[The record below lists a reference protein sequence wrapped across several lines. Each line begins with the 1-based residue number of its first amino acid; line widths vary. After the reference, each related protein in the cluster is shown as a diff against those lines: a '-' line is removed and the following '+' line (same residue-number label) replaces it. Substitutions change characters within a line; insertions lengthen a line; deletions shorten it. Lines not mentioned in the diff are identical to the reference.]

1 MKTVI
6 LKGQEITIG
15 SEVRFVDDRD
25 MYADVPSINKPIVG
39 NVYVV
44 KEFSKNGGFLF
55 SEMELNC
62 WRTCGNVIRQKNLRH
77 YSQESQQMP
86 Y

>member
-25 MYADVPSINKPIVG
+25 MYADVPTINKPI
-39 NVYVV
+39 
-44 KEFSKNGGFLF
+44 
-55 SEMELNC
+55 
-62 WRTCGNVIRQKNLRH
+62 
-77 YSQESQQMP
+77 
-86 Y
+86 